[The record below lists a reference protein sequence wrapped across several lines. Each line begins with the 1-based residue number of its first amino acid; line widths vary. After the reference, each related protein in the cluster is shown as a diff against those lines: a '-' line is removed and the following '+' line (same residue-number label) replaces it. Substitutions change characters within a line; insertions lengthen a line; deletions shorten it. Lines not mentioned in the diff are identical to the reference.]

1 MSGVS
6 TEAKVGI
13 FVLVGL
19 AVLAY
24 MTIRLGS
31 FKIGGPEGYEV
42 YAVFDQA
49 TGLKK
54 MAPVEMAGIQ
64 IGQVEKIAL
73 DHGKARVTMLISK
86 DIPLSQDVSALIR
99 TRGVLGDKYVAMEM
113 GTPAAPK
120 LKDGQ
125 QITRASVPTDLDQV
139 MARVGEV
146 ADNIRQITES
156 LKVSIASP
164 ESTRN
169 ISEALANL
177 RELTGSLK
185 TVVSTNEAR
194 LNRIVTNMD
203 RFTGDLSELSSDNK
217 KALSETIKNFQIA
230 SVQMQ
235 KTIASLNSV
244 MTKVDKGEGT
254 IGQLVNNKQTIDDL
268 NSTLASLKEVSKKIE
283 KGEGTIGKL
292 VNDDTTVTKID
303 EALTGINDYLARADA
318 WKVFVEYRGEY
329 VFKEESLRS
338 ELNLRLQPKADKFFL
353 IGVVDDPRG
362 KRAETQN
369 YKTVDVDG
377 VVTKTQTNSVTYN
390 RDDLTFNVQFGK
402 RFWDLT
408 LRAGI
413 FSSSGGLGADYYLF
427 NDKLK
432 LTLEAYE
439 WRKDTNPRV
448 RFAASYDFWNSFFL
462 SAGVDDIV
470 SDDGNTSFFMGGG
483 IYFSDDDIKFLLTS
497 APSTP

>member
-31 FKIGGPEGYEV
+31 FKIGGPEVYEV

-64 IGQVEKIAL
+64 IGQVEQIAL
-73 DHGKARVTMLISK
+73 DKGKARVTMLISK
-86 DIPLSQDVSALIR
+86 DVPLAQDVSALIR
-99 TRGVLGDKYVAMEM
+99 TRGVLGDKYVAVEP
-113 GTPAAPK
+113 GSPSAPK
-120 LKDGQ
+120 LKNGQ
-125 QITRASVPTDLDQV
+125 QIARASVPTDLDQV

-146 ADNIRQITES
+146 ADNIRQITDS

-164 ESTRN
+164 ESSKN

-185 TVVSTNEAR
+185 TVIADNQQR
-194 LNRIVTNMD
+194 LNRIVVNMD
-203 RFTGDLSELSSDNK
+203 RFAGDLSEFSGENK
-217 KALSETIKNFQIA
+217 KALSETIKNFQLA

-235 KTIASLNSV
+235 KTISSLNSV
-244 MTKVDKGEGT
+244 MTKVDKGDGT
-254 IGQLVNNKQTIDDL
+254 IGQLVNSKQTIDDL
-268 NSTLASLKEVSKKIE
+268 NATLASLKQVSQKIE
-283 KGEGTIGKL
+283 KGEGSIGKL

-303 EALTGINDYLARADA
+303 DALTSINDYLVRADA

-329 VFKEESLRS
+329 IFKEESLRS
-338 ELNLRLQPKADKFFL
+338 ELNVRLQPKADKFFL

-362 KRAETQN
+362 KRSETQTV
-369 YKTVDVDG
+369 KTVDVDG
-377 VVTKTQTNSVTYN
+377 VVTHTNSTTVNYN

-413 FSSSGGLGADYYLF
+413 FSSTGGVGADYHLF

-432 LTLEAYE
+432 LTMEAYE

-448 RFAASYDFWNSFFL
+448 RFAASYDFWNSFYL
-462 SAGVDDIV
+462 SAGVDDIA
-470 SDDGNTSFFMGGG
+470 SKDGNTSFFMGGG
-483 IYFSDDDIKFLLTS
+483 IYFSDDDLKFLLTN